1 MKMIMKRSVKILRK
15 ILFVLLTILFFSVRY
30 YRKYWNVD
38 FAMALYQM
46 SSPLKGTNPQ
56 YFVQYFYTVILPSLA
71 FVISWYLVWKS
82 ILYIIG
88 NNGIYININILSH
101 RWKWVFTTFYCC
113 GFLVSFF
120 IARIS
125 YKYLFPFSA

>member
-56 YFVQYFYTVILPSLA
+56 YFVQYFYAVILPTLV

-82 ILYIIG
+82 LLYIIG

-101 RWKWVFTTFYCC
+101 RWKWVFRNKWVH
-113 GFLVSFF
+113 LS
-120 IARIS
+120 
-125 YKYLFPFSA
+125 